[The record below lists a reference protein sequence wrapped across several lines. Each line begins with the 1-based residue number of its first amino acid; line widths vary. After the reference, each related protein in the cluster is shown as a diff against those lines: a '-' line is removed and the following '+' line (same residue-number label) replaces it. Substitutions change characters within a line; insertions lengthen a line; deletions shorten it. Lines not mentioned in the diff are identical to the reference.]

1 VSTLVCSN
9 AVLLSERCA
18 DADAT
23 LHRSYLQYV
32 LPVGVLFSIV
42 LWLSNA
48 VYLYLSVSFI
58 QMLKASMPVAVYVV
72 GIALR
77 TTQYSHRT
85 AINMAWIGFGIALAS
100 YGEINFVLVGVIFQV
115 ISIFCESFRLTLI
128 QVRHNTGSGASAGC
142 TATP

>member
-1 VSTLVCSN
+1 VWTC
-9 AVLLSERCA
+9 
-18 DADAT
+18 
-23 LHRSYLQYV
+23 SYLRYV

-58 QMLKASMPVAVYVV
+58 QMLKASMPVAVFVV

-85 AINMAWIGFGIALAS
+85 AMIMAWVGFGIALAS
-100 YGEINFVLVGVIFQV
+100 FGEINFVWIGVIYQM

-128 QVRHNTGSGASAGC
+128 QVSWPGSLHTETSIASCQRLPLCIPMLSNGSLC
-142 TATP
+142 TRC